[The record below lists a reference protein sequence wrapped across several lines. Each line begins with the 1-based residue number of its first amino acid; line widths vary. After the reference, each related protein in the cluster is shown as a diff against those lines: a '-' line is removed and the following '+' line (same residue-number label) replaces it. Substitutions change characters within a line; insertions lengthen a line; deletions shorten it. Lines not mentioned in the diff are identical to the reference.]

1 DCSVREIILPIQI
14 AQSGKERDRA
24 VPDIVMGLG
33 ACVTFLQR
41 KGGAVCAPGLGTD
54 SSRRSTAPRPAS
66 GGSIYSPI
74 TSQNFSSKFGSLEI
88 LKVSSRCGLMSLWL
102 QMRCTVLLLTL
113 ASRAMERTLHRVR
126 PCGGRVARSTI
137 KEILSAGSRA
147 LRPLPGASV
156 SPAIP

>member
-1 DCSVREIILPIQI
+1 MGLFSSRDNFTFQI

-41 KGGAVCAPGLGTD
+41 KGALCALQGLALTLLVAAQPKA
-54 SSRRSTAPRPAS
+54 RS

-137 KEILSAGSRA
+137 KEMLSAGSRA